1 MTRKALLVLPES
13 AYPVIGGGP
22 LRTASMIHALAGLGY
37 QITAVHFRLAG
48 DPDPAVH
55 YPPGLLHHS
64 HILNLPHHS
73 KSFLARASRNIIR
86 TLTATTPLYD
96 RFSGFDENL
105 RDIAEEGG
113 FDLIW
118 LEHFWLASYAPLLRP
133 FARKM
138 VMDLHNI
145 ESAYYESLVACSP
158 GYHRPF
164 LRRFAARS
172 RDLEQRLL
180 PIADV
185 VITTSS
191 ADARRITHSNQ
202 LVIPNT
208 IPLHPLPSVERTHSI
223 VFTGNFAYTPNQQGL
238 RWFLAKVWPQLLAA
252 RPDLR
257 LRLVGKEI
265 HYAHSDAPNI
275 DYVGPVDD
283 AVTEIARSRVAI
295 VPLLSGSG
303 TRLKILEAFASSTPV
318 VSTPLG
324 AEGLEVNHGAH
335 LQLAASPQDFA
346 QSVLDLFDN
355 EEEAQRLATNA
366 RQLYERSYTWSR
378 VHRIIQESGL

>member
-22 LRTASMIHALAGLGY
+22 LRTASMIHALAAQGY
-37 QITAVHFRLAG
+37 QLTAIHFRLAG
-48 DPDPAVH
+48 EPDPALH
-55 YPPGLLHHS
+55 YPLGLLHDT

-73 KSFLARASRNIIR
+73 KSFFPRASRNILR
-86 TLTATTPLYD
+86 TLKGTTPLYD
-96 RFSGFDENL
+96 RFSGFDEQL
-105 RDIAEEGG
+105 RDIVERGG

-145 ESAYYESLVACSP
+145 ESAYYDSLVAASP
-158 GYHRPF
+158 PLHRPV

-180 PIADV
+180 PIADL
-185 VITTSS
+185 VITASA
-191 ADARRITHSNQ
+191 ADAARIAHPNK
-202 LVIPNT
+202 LVVPNT
-208 IPLHPLPSVERTHSI
+208 IPLHPVPKLERGNSI

-238 RWFLAKVWPQLLAA
+238 GWFLLNVWPQLLAA
-252 RPDLR
+252 RPGLR

-265 HYAHSDAPNI
+265 HYARSEAPNV
-275 DYVGPVDD
+275 DYVGPVPD
-283 AVTEIARSRVAI
+283 AIPEIARSRVAI
-295 VPLLSGSG
+295 VPLQSGSG

-324 AEGLEVNHGAH
+324 AEGLDVTPGTH
-335 LQLAASPQDFA
+335 LELAASPQAFA

-355 EEEAQRLATNA
+355 EEKAQRLAAQA
-366 RQLYERSYTWSR
+366 RHLYERSYTWSR
-378 VHRIIQESGL
+378 VREIIQESGL